1 MPKRMNGGLAV
12 AAVGAGLLIVS
23 LFLDWFAPGRS
34 AWTVFELN
42 DLVLA
47 LIGALVVGVAVA
59 DAFARPGTERLVP
72 EGSVVYAGIGALI
85 IVVANLIQP
94 PPTAVHSSREIGA
107 WLALAAALLITSG
120 GFLMRARISLVISL
134 REANRPRRA
143 ARAED
148 VAAYEPTEAAYE
160 PAALDDEELAPET
173 FAEEEEPG
181 TFASA
186 EPPPEEYEPEE
197 PDVDPDTETRQF
209 SEPPG

>member
-12 AAVGAGLLIVS
+12 AAVGAVLLIVS

-173 FAEEEEPG
+173 FAEEESER
-181 TFASA
+181 FASA

-197 PDVDPDTETRQF
+197 RDVDPDTETRQF